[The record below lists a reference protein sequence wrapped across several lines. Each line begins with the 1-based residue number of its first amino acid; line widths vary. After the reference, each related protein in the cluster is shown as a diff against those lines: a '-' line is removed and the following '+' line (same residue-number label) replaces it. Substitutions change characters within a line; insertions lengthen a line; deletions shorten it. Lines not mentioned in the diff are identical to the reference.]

1 MRPLNLKLHG
11 VYHLHSW
18 LAGAGHWELP
28 QLQLLKTTAAQQWC
42 EPYRIIQN
50 TNRNSE
56 DLITLRDVDNADTL
70 ALVFQA
76 ANQEKV
82 LDFEMKWMA
91 F

>member
-1 MRPLNLKLHG
+1 MYTICTVGSLVLVTG
-11 VYHLHSW
+11 SSHSFSSY
-18 LAGAGHWELP
+18 
-28 QLQLLKTTAAQQWC
+28 KTTAAQQWC